1 MLFLTTNYH
10 VIICVCDCEGS
21 SRHVHKTIGDSL
33 AGWVITKQYSKQSVT
48 FSPSDC
54 ILKGLLF
61 ASF

>member
-21 SRHVHKTIGDSL
+21 STHVHKTIGDSL

-48 FSPSDC
+48 FYPR
-54 ILKGLLF
+54 
-61 ASF
+61 